1 MDNLKIANK
10 EIYEQRL
17 PDGKIWGEITNRDIK
32 RFEDTSKHICPGAES
47 LLDVGC
53 FYGHWL
59 NFICRRHTLK
69 KHLGI
74 DVAENRINEAKR
86 LFPHLN
92 VKVCSADEL
101 DLPEKS
107 FDVITCL
114 EVLEHIPDW
123 LKVFHSLF
131 RFAAKQVIITV
142 PYREQI
148 QYTVCVNCGKPTPLY
163 GHLRSYSE
171 DSFPEIRGW
180 SLNFTKI
187 RDKDP
192 QGSFARKIY
201 RFFKPHYPWLLVN
214 YRRIY

>member
-1 MDNLKIANK
+1 MDDWQVTNK

-17 PDGKIWGEITNRDIK
+17 PDGKIWGEITDRDIK
-32 RFEDTSKHICPGAES
+32 RFEDTSKHVCLDAES

-53 FYGHWL
+53 FCGHWL

-74 DVAENRINEAKR
+74 DVAESRINYTR
-86 LFPHLN
+86 QLFPELD
-92 VKVCSADEL
+92 VKICSAEEL

-107 FDVITCL
+107 FDVVTCL

-131 RFAAKQVIITV
+131 RFAAKQVLITV
-142 PYREQI
+142 PYREKI
-148 QYTVCVNCGKPTPLY
+148 LYTICLHCAKPTPVY

-171 DSFPEIRGW
+171 DSFPQVPRW
-180 SLNFTKI
+180 SLRFVKI
-187 RDKDP
+187 RDRDP
-192 QGSFARKIY
+192 
-201 RFFKPHYPWLLVN
+201 N
-214 YRRIY
+214 